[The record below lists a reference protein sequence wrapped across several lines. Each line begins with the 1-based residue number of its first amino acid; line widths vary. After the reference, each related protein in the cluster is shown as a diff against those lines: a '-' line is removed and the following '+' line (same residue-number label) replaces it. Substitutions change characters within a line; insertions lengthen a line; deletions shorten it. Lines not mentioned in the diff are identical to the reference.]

1 MERPACPPPMI
12 TVSKRSASLLLS
24 IPFLPVGF
32 WDDPRWIDRRR
43 ASPEPANPLV
53 GVVVRIDHRCVQG
66 RYVRCAQARPC
77 STAKAVAAA
86 RDETPSL
93 AKMFWRCRATV
104 CSLTVSAAATSRLV
118 LPAATRWSTST
129 SRTVSPPGRA
139 AGPASRSAALA
150 ASAQEPSAAQAAPR
164 VAGNRQPECAKG
176 GLGLALGQAEQ
187 GQAGLRVEA
196 QLVRPGEGL
205 LGAGE
210 VADAA
215 ADLSGL
221 VEGVA
226 GGPRVEG
233 QLLRGPLGL
242 GLRVRPG
249 PTQVRRL
256 DAVQPAE
263 PGKRGVLLQ
272 RLAPRRGRLVP
283 FGGAG
288 EVGQLQADGEDVA
301 VDHAAEVRVQ
311 L

>member
-12 TVSKRSASLLLS
+12 TVSKRSASLLPS

-150 ASAQEPSAAQAAPR
+150 ASAPAPR
-164 VAGNRQPECAKG
+164 RSNAARAARSSSRGVLLMAGFAEGQAVERPGLGGLVGQPEVAPDHAG
-176 GLGLALGQAEQ
+176 VAQRLDGLGHLALGQPQ
-187 GQAGLRVEA
+187 
-196 QLVRPGEGL
+196 RP
-205 LGAGE
+205 A
-210 VADAA
+210 
-215 ADLSGL
+215 SRRR
-221 VEGVA
+221 
-226 GGPRVEG
+226 PR
-233 QLLRGPLGL
+233 
-242 GLRVRPG
+242 
-249 PTQVRRL
+249 
-256 DAVQPAE
+256 
-263 PGKRGVLLQ
+263 LQ
-272 RLAPRRGRLVP
+272 RRRP
-283 FGGAG
+283 PA
-288 EVGQLQADGEDVA
+288 
-301 VDHAAEVRVQ
+301 
-311 L
+311 